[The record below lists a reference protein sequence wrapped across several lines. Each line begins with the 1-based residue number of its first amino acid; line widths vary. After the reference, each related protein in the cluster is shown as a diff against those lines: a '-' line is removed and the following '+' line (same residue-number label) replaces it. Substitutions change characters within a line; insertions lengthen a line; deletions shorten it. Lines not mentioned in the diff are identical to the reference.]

1 MQNDSYDNRID
12 QDIARCKQD
21 ISKAAKQQTSASSP
35 SGVPSPM
42 DSLRR
47 TVEQNKSSQPQ
58 KSNLSAK
65 GLPKAES
72 SLRVMPAFEDI
83 LKNKTAQTYPP
94 AQSVGSKEFVR
105 QMVEKI
111 SQPQQQDR
119 SGEMPSL
126 DLSQQIL
133 AQQRK
138 IAALKRKSPLQNGD
152 SSINSRQI
160 HPNVSQI
167 SSMPPTP
174 ASPQQRIIADIV
186 AKEIMILASAR

>member
-1 MQNDSYDNRID
+1 MEVFMQNDSYDNRID

-21 ISKAAKQQTSASSP
+21 ISKAAGQQTSASSP
-35 SGVPSPM
+35 SGVP
-42 DSLRR
+42 R

-94 AQSVGSKEFVR
+94 VQSAGSKEFVR